1 MRMHEVGK
9 GRGRNIR
16 NHQRAVFRLGDL
28 FQRKPGG
35 QRPRAPLRRE
45 SRVGSR
51 FCENAFGQ
59 FQCTRPHHSGI
70 RRDRPAGVVHRCKRY
85 RAYLPAPTCGLF
97 RGGRITSE
105 MAVMDSHRIGRIIFV
120 DGLGIQVDGRQ
131 IPDVFP
137 ISQADLLTAYFYNL
151 AAFAAVIQTVQTIG
165 LENAGNQFLP

>member
-1 MRMHEVGK
+1 
-9 GRGRNIR
+9 
-16 NHQRAVFRLGDL
+16 
-28 FQRKPGG
+28 
-35 QRPRAPLRRE
+35 
-45 SRVGSR
+45 
-51 FCENAFGQ
+51 
-59 FQCTRPHHSGI
+59 
-70 RRDRPAGVVHRCKRY
+70 
-85 RAYLPAPTCGLF
+85 
-97 RGGRITSE
+97 